1 MVEYRVT
8 YLHLVLPLFVCI
20 QKSSPFLKPRVSL
33 ELVPLNDFKSYH
45 RTSETFQSI
54 ILLYKKRTCD
64 STDVLTLKCCFFVS
78 LALISIHAMATVIIL
93 RSCVMKLNRFSVSF
107 SSFSRSN
114 QEVYV
119 RILARR
125 VLGL

>member
-1 MVEYRVT
+1 MT
-8 YLHLVLPLFVCI
+8 YLHLVLPVFVCI
-20 QKSSPFLKPRVSL
+20 QKSPPFLKPRVSS
-33 ELVPLNDFKSYH
+33 ELVPLNDFKSY
-45 RTSETFQSI
+45 

-64 STDVLTLKCCFFVS
+64 PTDVLTIKCCFFVS
-78 LALISIHAMATVIIL
+78 LALISIHSMTAVIIL
-93 RSCVMKLNRFSVSF
+93 RSCVMKLSRFSVSF